1 MYIKIPLHILAII
14 LIFGLQLSL
23 LNPLQGWLGS
33 LNLGLVFLIFVLEL
47 NGLAWGLGWGL
58 SLCFLFDIF
67 YFQPFGVFLF
77 SFLILDFF
85 SLDKDFFLILD
96 KFWIS
101 LAQSLAVNALAVFVS
116 FYVFNFLSNRFD
128 AVFLKK

>member
-58 SLCFLFDIF
+58 SLGFLFDIF

-77 SFLILDFF
+77 SFLLVVLLSHFLLIKFF
-85 SLDKDFFLILD
+85 TIVFFVFFLFFFFL
-96 KFWIS
+96 
-101 LAQSLAVNALAVFVS
+101 L
-116 FYVFNFLSNRFD
+116 FY
-128 AVFLKK
+128 